1 MNTSRP
7 APTAI
12 LALVVLSLIWG
23 YNWVVMKQVMQYV
36 DPFDFTAIRT
46 LLGAATLFVVL
57 ALLRKP
63 LKIAAVPQVLLLGML
78 QTGAFTILIQ
88 WALVAGGAGKTAV
101 LVYTMPFWTIP
112 IAWWVLGERVRGLQ
126 WLAVAIAACGL
137 VLILEPWALRGSLF
151 SNLLAIGAGLVWAAS
166 AVQAKRMRRD
176 HQYDLLALTAWQ
188 MLFGALAVC
197 VVAVLHPSRPIDPTP
212 YFFGAVVFNAVF
224 ATGLAWLLWLFI
236 LNNLSAG
243 MAGLS
248 ALGIPMIGVL
258 AGWIELGERP
268 STAEFAGMLLIGG
281 ALALTSAWTAWQA
294 RRRPR

>member
-7 APTAI
+7 APIAI

-224 ATGLAWLLWLFI
+224 ATGLAWLLWELFTTW
-236 LNNLSAG
+236 SAI
-243 MAGLS
+243 AW
-248 ALGIPMIGVL
+248 ALL
-258 AGWIELGERP
+258 R
-268 STAEFAGMLLIGG
+268 
-281 ALALTSAWTAWQA
+281 
-294 RRRPR
+294 

>member
-7 APTAI
+7 APIAI

-248 ALGIPMIGVL
+248 ALGIPMIGAL